1 MEIFKGDKV
10 FDFMGKSKIFISIS
24 IAFILAS
31 YVLLATKGLNYGL
44 DFKGGTLVQVQY
56 EHKAPIKKIRESIS
70 KDSLFKNASI
80 TKFGSPNE
88 IIIKFTTSSSSVKE
102 DMGDKIGK
110 LLKGTGKFKIRRVDI
125 VGPKVGSELRE
136 KGFMAMVLSII
147 SILIYVAIRFEWR
160 FAVASVAAL
169 VHDVSISIG
178 AIALFQ
184 IDVNLDT
191 LAAILTI
198 MGYSL
203 NDTIIVFDRIR
214 EGIHETKKY
223 DLFHVI
229 NDSISKTLSRTT
241 LTSLTTFF
249 VVLTLY
255 LFGGEIIVGFSFT
268 LLIGIIVGTYSSIFV
283 ASPLLKWFGFNI
295 EDFKRRLAEKE
306 KAKAE
311 KEKMREMYER
321 GMV

>member
-1 MEIFKGDKV
+1 MEIFKGDKI
-10 FDFMGKSKIFISIS
+10 FDFMGKSKFFISIS
-24 IAFILAS
+24 IILMLTS

-44 DFKGGTLVQVQY
+44 DFKGGTLVQVKY
-56 EHKAPIKKIRESIS
+56 EKNAPISKIRDSIS
-70 KDSLFKNASI
+70 KDSEFKNATI
-80 TKFGSPNE
+80 TKFGSPKE
-88 IIIKFTTSSSSVKE
+88 VIIKFATSSSSVKE
-102 DMGDKIGK
+102 DTGDKIRT
-110 LLKGTGKFKIRRVDI
+110 LLKGTGDFKIRRVDI
-125 VGPKVGSELRE
+125 VGPKVGGELRE
-136 KGFMAMVLSII
+136 KGLLAMVLSILA
-147 SILIYVAIRFEWR
+147 ILVYVAFRFEWR

-169 VHDVSISIG
+169 VHDVSIALG
-178 AIALFQ
+178 AVALFH

-191 LAAILTI
+191 LAAILTL

-214 EGIHETKKY
+214 EGIHETKRY

-229 NDSISKTLSRTT
+229 NDAVSKTLSRTT

-255 LFGGEIIVGFSFT
+255 LFGGEIIVAFSFT
-268 LLIGIIVGTYSSIFV
+268 LLVGIVVGTYSSIFV

-295 EDFKRRLAEKE
+295 EDFKRKVVQKD

-311 KEKMREMYER
+311 KKKMREMYER